1 MTSIDDDGA
10 SPPLVELEANATFG
24 KTNVDMTNRV
34 MTETKNVLQLSLI
47 W

>member
-1 MTSIDDDGA
+1 MTSIDDDETLL
-10 SPPLVELEANATFG
+10 PLVELEANATFG